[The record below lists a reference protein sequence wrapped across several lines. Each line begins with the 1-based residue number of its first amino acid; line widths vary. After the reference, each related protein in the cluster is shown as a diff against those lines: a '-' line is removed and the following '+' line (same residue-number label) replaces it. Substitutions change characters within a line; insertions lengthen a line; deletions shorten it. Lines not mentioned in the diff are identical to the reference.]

1 MSINKL
7 IKLANYFEYKLASDP
22 GDTPMDKLTTDQVM
36 NYMKSAGFA
45 PKTFDGDQ
53 YLFSYKKN

>member
-7 IKLANYFEYKLASDP
+7 IKLANYFEYKLASDA